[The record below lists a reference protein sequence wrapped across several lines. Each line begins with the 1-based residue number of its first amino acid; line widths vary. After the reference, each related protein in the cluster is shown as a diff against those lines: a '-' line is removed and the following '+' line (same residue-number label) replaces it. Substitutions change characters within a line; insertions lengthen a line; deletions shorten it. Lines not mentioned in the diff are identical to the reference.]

1 MPGLA
6 LKARPWQRR
15 GPTSRFGLP
24 LPHSGAELCFDG
36 ANDFVAQFFDVG
48 IGHSFFDALINERV
62 GETLFA
68 CAELFAAIDIEE
80 LHVAE
85 QCTASAFDGGGDIGG
100 GNGVVDDDGEVL
112 NDGGDARHIA
122 HLAILSAG
130 GGVAGMLPVMAVAY
144 ATMLRSWVGAVDDLA
159 EHHDP
164 AHTHRLSVLASIDED
179 NGDEDNSGGGMLDH
193 DGGGEGGSGGAWS
206 AAEAGGQAL
215 GGLSSPAAA

>member
-1 MPGLA
+1 VVGAQSGKSVSSVMQQA
-6 LKARPWQRR
+6 L
-15 GPTSRFGLP
+15 L
-24 LPHSGAELCFDG
+24 
-36 ANDFVAQFFDVG
+36 
-48 IGHSFFDALINERV
+48 
-62 GETLFA
+62 
-68 CAELFAAIDIEE
+68 
-80 LHVAE
+80 
-85 QCTASAFDGGGDIGG
+85 
-100 GNGVVDDDGEVL
+100 
-112 NDGGDARHIA
+112 
-122 HLAILSAG
+122 ILSAG